1 MLRDYSTSV
10 ADRLKIIPSRVREVI
25 RLFDDGATVPFIA
38 RYRKEVTGSLD
49 EVEILAIRT
58 LTERLKEVDSRRA
71 SIISA
76 LEKNNLLSDELVSRL
91 NKSESLPELE
101 DLYLPYRPKRKT
113 RAAIAKERGL
123 FLLAEQ
129 IFRQPNAPVSTEPY
143 LCKDKEVHTPEEAL
157 AGARDIIAEMIN
169 EDPQTRSALRALFK
183 SRGIVRSTVVAKN
196 KEKALK
202 FKDYFDRQEP
212 VSRVAGHR
220 LLAMCRGEAL
230 GFLKLSLRPEDQ
242 VSLNHL
248 FRRYLKNSL
257 YREQVQQAIEDG
269 YKRLLAPSLEN
280 DLKKELKTE
289 ADREAIEVFS
299 RNLRELLL
307 APALGEKKV
316 LALDPGYRTG
326 AKLVCLDSQGR
337 FLHTTTIYPTLGRE
351 QQTQA
356 GKTVISLVK
365 KFNIDAIAIGNGTAS
380 RETEQFIRQL
390 DLDSRPVITLVNED
404 GASIY
409 SASET
414 ARNEFP
420 DLDIT
425 VRGAISIGR
434 RLQDPLAE
442 LVKIDPQSIGVG
454 QYQHDVDQTALK
466 NSLDEVIASCVNA
479 VGVELNSASV
489 ELLSHVSGLGPAL
502 AGNIVSW
509 RNSNG
514 PFRARKELLKV
525 PRLGP
530 KAFELAAGFLRIR
543 NGLNPL
549 DNSGVHPE
557 RYTLVETI
565 AADLDST
572 VESLIR
578 SKELRDK
585 IRIETYLSKDIGR
598 PTLEDIIAELDK
610 PGRDPRTS
618 FKEFNYAENIHSIED
633 LAVGMELP
641 AIITNVTKFG
651 AFADIGIHQD
661 GLIHISRLA
670 DRFVRDPADVVSV
683 RQHVTVEVL
692 EVDIARKRISLAMKS
707 GSKPNN

>member
-10 ADRLKIIPSRVREVI
+10 ADRLKISPFGVREVI

-58 LTERLKEVDSRRA
+58 LTERLKEVDSRRT

-76 LEKNNLLSDELVSRL
+76 LQKNNLLSDELLNRL

-101 DLYLPYRPKRKT
+101 DLYLPYRQKRKT

-123 FLLAEQ
+123 LPLAEQ
-129 IFRQPNAPVSTEPY
+129 ILRQPKTSISTEPY
-143 LCKDKEVHTPEEAL
+143 LCRDKEVNSPEEAL
-157 AGARDIIAEMIN
+157 AGARDIIAEIIS

-183 SRGIVRSTVVAKN
+183 SQGIVRSTVVAKN

-220 LLAMCRGEAL
+220 LLAMYRGEAL
-230 GFLKLSLRPEDQ
+230 GFLRLSLRPEDQ
-242 VSLNHL
+242 VSLNYL
-248 FRRYLKNSL
+248 FRRYLKTSL
-257 YREQVQQAIEDG
+257 CRDQVEQAVEDG

-280 DLKKELKTE
+280 DLKKELKAE

-337 FLHTTTIYPTLGRE
+337 FLHTTTIYPTLGKE

-390 DLDSRPVITLVNED
+390 ELDPRPVITLVNED

-414 ARNEFP
+414 ARTEFP

-454 QYQHDVDQTALK
+454 QYQHDVDQSALK
-466 NSLDEVIASCVNA
+466 NSLDEVIASCVNG

-514 PFRARKELLKV
+514 PFSARKELLKV

-543 NGLNPL
+543 NGRNPL

-565 AADLDST
+565 AADLGST
-572 VESLIR
+572 VESLIS

-598 PTLEDIIAELDK
+598 PTLEDIISELEK

-633 LAVGMELP
+633 LAAGMVLP

-692 EVDIARKRISLAMKS
+692 EVDTARRRISLAMKS

>member
-1 MLRDYSTSV
+1 MQRDYSTSV
-10 ADRLKIIPSRVREVI
+10 AERLKISPPGVREVL
-25 RLFDDGATVPFIA
+25 RLFADGATVPFIA

-49 EVEILAIRT
+49 EVQILAIRT
-58 LTERLKEVDSRRA
+58 LADRLKEVDARRT
-71 SIISA
+71 SIVSA
-76 LEKNNLLSDELVSRL
+76 LEKNNQLSAELLSRL
-91 NKSESLPELE
+91 NKSDSLAEIE

-113 RAAIAKERGL
+113 RAAIARQRGL
-123 FLLAEQ
+123 LPLAEQ
-129 IFRQPNAPVSTEPY
+129 LFRQTDAPVSIETY
-143 LCKDKEVHTPEEAL
+143 LCEQYEIHTPADAL
-157 AGARDIIAEMIN
+157 AGARDIIAEMIS
-169 EDPQTRSALRALFK
+169 EDAETRAKLRTLFK

-196 KEKALK
+196 SDKALK
-202 FKDYFDRQEP
+202 FRDYFDHQE
-212 VSRVAGHR
+212 VVTRLAGHR
-220 LLAMCRGEAL
+220 FLAMCRGESL
-230 GFLKLSLRPEDQ
+230 GMLRLSLRPEDSI
-242 VSLNHL
+242 SLNVL
-248 FRRYLKNSL
+248 FRRYLKHSPWKQ
-257 YREQVQQAIEDG
+257 QVEQAIEDS
-269 YKRLLAPSLEN
+269 YRRLLAPSLEN
-280 DLKKELKTE
+280 ELKKELKTE
-289 ADREAIEVFS
+289 ADREAIGVFS
-299 RNLRELLL
+299 RNLRQLLL
-307 APALGEKKV
+307 APPLGEKNV

-326 AKLVCLDSQGR
+326 AKLVCLNSQGQ
-337 FLHTTTIYPTLGRE
+337 FLQAATIYPTQGRE
-351 QQTQA
+351 QRNQA
-356 GKTVISLVK
+356 GRTVIDLVK
-365 KFNIDAIAIGNGTAS
+365 KYAIEAIAIGSGTAS

-390 DLDSRPVITLVNED
+390 DLDPRPVITLVNED

-409 SASET
+409 SASES

-454 QYQHDVDQTALK
+454 QYQHDVDQAALK
-466 NSLDEVIASCVNA
+466 NSLAEVIASCVNG

-502 AGNIVSW
+502 AVNIVNW

-514 PFRARKELLKV
+514 PFRTRSELLKV

-543 NGLNPL
+543 NGSNPL

-557 RYTLVETI
+557 RYALVETM
-565 AADLDST
+565 AADLGST
-572 VESLIR
+572 VESLIK
-578 SKELRDK
+578 SPELRGS
-585 IRIETYLSKDIGR
+585 IRIETYVSRDIGL
-598 PTLEDIIAELDK
+598 PTLEDIIAELEK

-633 LAVGMELP
+633 LVAGMELP

-692 EVDIARKRISLAMKS
+692 EVDLARRRISLAMKS

>member
-1 MLRDYSTSV
+1 MPREYSTSV
-10 ADRLKIIPSRVREVI
+10 AERLKISPSGVKEVI
-25 RLFDDGATVPFIA
+25 RLFADGATVPFIA
-38 RYRKEVTGSLD
+38 RYRKEATGSLD
-49 EVEILAIRT
+49 EVQILAIRT
-58 LTERLKEVDSRRA
+58 LANSLKELDARRT
-71 SIISA
+71 SIITA
-76 LEKNNLLSDELVSRL
+76 LEKNNQLSAELLSRL
-91 NKSESLPELE
+91 NSSDSLAELE

-123 FLLAEQ
+123 LSLAEQ
-129 IFRQPNAPVSTEPY
+129 LFRQAGAPVSIETY
-143 LCKDKEVHTPEEAL
+143 LCAENEIHTPADAL
-157 AGARDIIAEMIN
+157 AGARDIIAEMVS
-169 EDPQTRSALRALFK
+169 EDAEARAKLRALFK
-183 SRGIVRSTVVAKN
+183 SQGIVRSTVVAKN
-196 KEKALK
+196 RDKALK
-202 FKDYFDRQEP
+202 FRDYFDHQEP
-212 VSRVAGHR
+212 VPRLAGHR
-220 LLAMCRGEAL
+220 FLAMCRGEAL
-230 GFLKLSLRPEDQ
+230 GLLRLSLRPDDQ
-242 VSLNHL
+242 SSLDYLRH
-248 FRRYLKNSL
+248 RYLKD
-257 YREQVQQAIEDG
+257 YPWKEQVEQAVEDG

-280 DLKKELKTE
+280 DLKKELKAE
-289 ADREAIEVFS
+289 ADREAIGVFS

-307 APALGEKKV
+307 APPLGEKNV

-326 AKLVCLDSQGR
+326 AKLACLDSQGQ
-337 FLHTTTIYPTLGRE
+337 FLQTATIYPTQGRE
-351 QQTQA
+351 QQNRA
-356 GKTVISLVK
+356 GRTVIDLVK
-365 KFNIDAIAIGNGTAS
+365 KWKIEAIAIGNGTAS

-390 DLDSRPVITLVNED
+390 ELDPSPVITLVNED

-409 SASET
+409 SASEN

-454 QYQHDVDQTALK
+454 QYQHDVDQAALK
-466 NSLDEVIASCVNA
+466 NSLDEVVASCVNG

-502 AGNIVSW
+502 AANIVNW

-514 PFRARKELLKV
+514 PFKTRSELRKV

-543 NGLNPL
+543 NGRNPL

-557 RYTLVETI
+557 RYPLVKTM
-565 AADLDST
+565 AADLGST
-572 VESLIR
+572 VESLIT
-578 SKELRDK
+578 SKELRNR
-585 IRIETYLSKDIGR
+585 IRIETYLSRDIGR
-598 PTLEDIIAELDK
+598 PTLEDIIAELEK

-618 FKEFNYAENIHSIED
+618 FKEFSYAENIHSIED
-633 LAVGMELP
+633 LATGMELP

-670 DRFVRDPADVVSV
+670 DRFVRDPADIVSV
-683 RQHVTVEVL
+683 RQQVTVEVL
-692 EVDIARKRISLAMKS
+692 EVDLARNRISLAMKS
-707 GSKPNN
+707 GSKLNN